1 MDLGVD
7 PSELGSIAL
16 ELIIILNN
24 SNDGA
29 VQKENN
35 RLFSPNNIWLCAIFG
50 VTRFFWGE
58 KRIDLAFLHLRCR
71 MLIERHNN
79 FRGRY

>member
-1 MDLGVD
+1 MTMDLGVD

-35 RLFSPNNIWLCAIFG
+35 RLFSPNNIWLCAIFVPLG
-50 VTRFFWGE
+50 T
-58 KRIDLAFLHLRCR
+58 K
-71 MLIERHNN
+71 
-79 FRGRY
+79 Y